1 MNVLITDPCYVLTD
15 EQYQKVLDR
24 YDETEVDLGDF
35 TCIVQNTYTGDGV
48 YSDQFGNEYMVD
60 SGQLCIVPL
69 DKVSVPIREGLGHV
83 FNTTDWENGWYESVD
98 DGGSLVFGDVVVYTG
113 VEEEEEE
120 EV

>member
-35 TCIVQNTYTGDGV
+35 TCIIQNTYTGDGV

-69 DKVSVPIREGLGHV
+69 DKLSVPICEGLGHV
-83 FNTTDWENGWYESVD
+83 FDTTDWDNGWYESVD

-120 EV
+120 V